1 MEILGIIPARGGSKG
16 IPNKN
21 IQKLNNLPLISHTI
35 ESIQKSNLLSRIIV
49 STDNSDIAKIAE
61 SYKIQVPF
69 MRPKNISGSG
79 ATMKSVVDHTLN
91 FLEKKENYLPD
102 LIMIFQPT
110 TPYRPKKLISETIK
124 FFQNSKYYIFDNCIK
139 N

>member
-16 IPNKN
+16 ILNKN

-49 STDNSDIAKIAE
+49 STDDDDIAKIAK
-61 SYKIQVPF
+61 SHKIEVPF
-69 MRPKNISGSG
+69 IRPKNISGSK
-79 ATMKSVVDHTLN
+79 ATMKNVVNHALT

-110 TPYRPKKLISETIK
+110 TPYRSTKLISESIK
-124 FFQNSKYYIFDNCIK
+124 IFQNQNT
-139 N
+139 NL